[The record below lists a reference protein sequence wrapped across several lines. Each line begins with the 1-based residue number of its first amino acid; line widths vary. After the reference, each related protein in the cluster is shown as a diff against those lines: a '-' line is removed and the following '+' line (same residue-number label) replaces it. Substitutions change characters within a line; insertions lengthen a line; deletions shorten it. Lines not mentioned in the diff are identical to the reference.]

1 MTFWKPPS
9 ILSLFACQKHHQLS
23 CSWRC
28 FHLLDASRFF
38 SAKKTGSAWSIDANL
53 MVPALSSCSEYQG
66 IHFPLEPTKKWQHD
80 ATCMRFLLGIVGMFR
95 LHKNTTADCV
105 CILCTMI
112 RPNMWSI
119 RSVVRVPWDDFFTPL
134 VSPSC
139 SPPSV
144 KKLGLLKAACVFW
157 LYVYIYTWQNLDP
170 KGR

>member
-1 MTFWKPPS
+1 
-9 ILSLFACQKHHQLS
+9 
-23 CSWRC
+23 
-28 FHLLDASRFF
+28 
-38 SAKKTGSAWSIDANL
+38 

-80 ATCMRFLLGIVGMFR
+80 ATCMRFFFGNCWNVSFTQ
-95 LHKNTTADCV
+95 NTTADCV

-119 RSVVRVPWDDFFTPL
+119 RSVVRVPWVDFFTPL

-144 KKLGLLKAACVFW
+144 KSLACLRLHASFD
-157 LYVYIYTWQNLDP
+157 YIYIYLAKLRSQRPL
-170 KGR
+170 KGEPTFSRLHLSNPTKIKRSKLVLFGSI